1 MKVTKQVLDALCAT
15 KLFFGVSRKS
25 LSALLEA
32 QEKTIVVYKRGDIIY
47 SPDSYES
54 SLGFIIRGNVNA
66 VKPASGVIIS
76 SLSKGDVFGAV
87 TLYSQRGYYVSRL
100 VATTETKV
108 LFIDKTT
115 INVLMIQDQALATN
129 FISYL
134 SDRIYYLNSRI
145 DSFTGGSAESRLAS
159 YLIESF
165 GGYKTLQLK
174 QPYTKL
180 AVSLDIGRASLYRAF
195 DSFISSGAI
204 EKDGKYIRLLNEEK
218 LREYI
223 NN

>member
-15 KLFFGVSRKS
+15 KLFIGVSRKN
-25 LSALLEA
+25 LSSLLEA
-32 QEKTIVVYKRGDIIY
+32 QEKTTVVYKRGDVIY
-47 SPDSYES
+47 SPEKYES
-54 SLGFIIRGNVNA
+54 SLGFIIRGSVNVI
-66 VKPASGVIIS
+66 KPASGVIMS
-76 SLSKGDVFGAV
+76 NLTKGDIFGAV
-87 TLYSQRGYYVSRL
+87 TLYSQRGYYVTRL

-115 INVLMIQDQALATN
+115 VNVLMIQDQAFAMN

-195 DSFISSGAI
+195 DSFVSSGAI
-204 EKDGKYIRLLNEEK
+204 EKDGKYIRLLSEDR

-223 NN
+223 V

>member
-15 KLFFGVSRKS
+15 KLFFGVSRKN
-25 LSALLEA
+25 LSDLLEE
-32 QEKTIVVYKRGDIIY
+32 QEKTTVIYKRGDVIY
-47 SPDSYES
+47 SPDKYEES
-54 SLGFIIRGNVNA
+54 IGFIIRGNVSV
-66 VKPASGVIIS
+66 VKPASEVIIS
-76 SLSKGDVFGAV
+76 NLTKGDLFGAV
-87 TLYSQRGYYVSRL
+87 TLYSQRGYYVSSL

-108 LFIDKTT
+108 LFINKNTV
-115 INVLMIQDQALATN
+115 NVLMLSDGVLATN

-159 YLIESF
+159 YLIDCF

-195 DSFISSGAI
+195 DNFIDAGAI
-204 EKDGKYIRLLNEEK
+204 EKDGKYIRLLNEDK
-218 LREYI
+218 LKEYI
-223 NN
+223 G

>member
-15 KLFFGVSRKS
+15 KLFIGVSRKN
-25 LSALLEA
+25 LSSLLEA
-32 QEKTIVVYKRGDIIY
+32 QEKTTVIYKRGDVIY
-47 SPDSYES
+47 SPDNYEN
-54 SLGFIIRGNVNA
+54 SLGFIIRGSVNVI
-66 VKPASGVIIS
+66 KPSSGVIIS
-76 SLSKGDVFGAV
+76 NLTKGDIFGAV
-87 TLYSQRGYYVSRL
+87 TLYSQKGYYVNKL

-108 LFIDKTT
+108 LFIDRATV
-115 INVLMIQDQALATN
+115 NVLMIQDQALAVN

-159 YLIESF
+159 YLIVSF

-174 QPYTKL
+174 QPFTKL

-195 DSFISSGAI
+195 DSFVDAGAI
-204 EKDGKYIRLLNEEK
+204 EKDGKYVRLLNEEK

-223 NN
+223 S

>member
-15 KLFFGVSRKS
+15 KLFIGVSRKN
-25 LSALLEA
+25 LSSLLEA
-32 QEKTIVVYKRGDIIY
+32 QEKTTVIYKRGDVIY
-47 SPDSYES
+47 SPDNYEN
-54 SLGFIIRGNVNA
+54 SLGFIIRGSVNVI
-66 VKPASGVIIS
+66 KPSSGVIIS
-76 SLSKGDVFGAV
+76 NLTKGDIFGAV
-87 TLYSQRGYYVSRL
+87 TLYSQKGYYVNKL

-108 LFIDKTT
+108 LFIDRATV
-115 INVLMIQDQALATN
+115 NVLMIQDQALAVN

-159 YLIESF
+159 YLIASF

-174 QPYTKL
+174 QPFTKL

-195 DSFISSGAI
+195 DSFVDAGAI
-204 EKDGKYIRLLNEEK
+204 EKDGKYVRLLNEEK

-223 NN
+223 S

>member
-1 MKVTKQVLDALCAT
+1 MTHFAALS
-15 KLFFGVSRKS
+15 FVGVSRKN
-25 LSALLEA
+25 LSDLLEA
-32 QEKTIVVYKRGDIIY
+32 QEKTIVTYKRGDVIY
-47 SPDSYES
+47 SPDNYES
-54 SLGFIIRGNVNA
+54 SLGFIIRGSVNVI
-66 VKPASGVIIS
+66 KPASGVIIS
-76 SLSKGDVFGAV
+76 TLSKGEVFGAI
-87 TLYSQRGYYVSRL
+87 TLYSQRGYYVSKL
-100 VATTETKV
+100 VAATETKV
-108 LFIDKTT
+108 LFIDKST
-115 INVLMIQDQALATN
+115 INVLMIQDKALAIN

-134 SDRIYYLNSRI
+134 SDRLYYLNSRI

-159 YLIESF
+159 FLIESF

-180 AVSLDIGRASLYRAF
+180 ADSLDIGRASLYRAF
-195 DSFISSGAI
+195 DSFVSSGAI

>member
-15 KLFFGVSRKS
+15 KLFFGVSRKK
-25 LSALLEA
+25 LSDLLEA
-32 QEKTIVVYKRGDIIY
+32 QEKTTVVYKRGEVIY
-47 SPDSYES
+47 SPDKYEES
-54 SLGFIIRGNVNA
+54 IGFIIRGNVSV

-76 SLSKGDVFGAV
+76 NLAKGDIFGAV

-100 VATTETKV
+100 VATTETKI
-108 LFIDKTT
+108 LFVDKNTV
-115 INVLMIQDQALATN
+115 NVLMLSDGVLATN

-159 YLIESF
+159 YLIETF
-165 GGYKTLQLK
+165 GGYKTMQLK

-195 DSFISSGAI
+195 DSFIDAGAI
-204 EKDGKYIRLLNEEK
+204 EKDGKYIRLLNEDK
-218 LREYI
+218 LKEYI
-223 NN
+223 S

>member
-1 MKVTKQVLDALCAT
+1 MKVTKQVLDALCST
-15 KLFFGVSRKS
+15 KLFVGVSRKN
-25 LSALLEA
+25 LSDLLEA
-32 QEKTIVVYKRGDIIY
+32 QEKTIVTYKRGDVIY
-47 SPDSYES
+47 SPDNYES
-54 SLGFIIRGNVNA
+54 SLGFIIRGSVNVI
-66 VKPASGVIIS
+66 KPASGVIIS
-76 SLSKGDVFGAV
+76 TLSKGEVFGAI
-87 TLYSQRGYYVSRL
+87 TLYSQRGYYVSKL
-100 VATTETKV
+100 VAATETKV
-108 LFIDKTT
+108 LFIDKST
-115 INVLMIQDQALATN
+115 INVLMIQDKALAIN

-134 SDRIYYLNSRI
+134 SDGLYYLNSRI

-159 YLIESF
+159 FLIESF

-180 AVSLDIGRASLYRAF
+180 ADSLDIGRASLYRAF
-195 DSFISSGAI
+195 DSFVSSGAI

>member
-15 KLFFGVSRKS
+15 KLFFGVSRKN
-25 LSALLEA
+25 LSELLEA
-32 QEKTIVVYKRGDIIY
+32 QEKTVVVYKRGDVIY
-47 SPDSYES
+47 SPDKYDN
-54 SLGFIIRGNVNA
+54 SLGFIVRGNVN
-66 VKPASGVIIS
+66 VIKPASGVILS
-76 SLSKGDVFGAV
+76 SLTKGEIFGAV

-100 VATTETKV
+100 VATSETKV
-108 LFIDKTT
+108 LFVDKNTID
-115 INVLMIQDQALATN
+115 VLMLSDSVLSTN

-159 YLIESF
+159 YLIECF

-180 AVSLDIGRASLYRAF
+180 AGSLDIGRASLYRAF
-195 DSFISSGAI
+195 DSFIASGAI
-204 EKDGKYIRLLNEEK
+204 EKDGKYIRLLNEDK

-223 NN
+223 G

>member
-15 KLFFGVSRKS
+15 KLFFGVSRKN
-25 LSALLEA
+25 LSELLEA
-32 QEKTIVVYKRGDIIY
+32 QEKTVVVYKRGDVIY
-47 SPDSYES
+47 SPDKYDN
-54 SLGFIIRGNVNA
+54 SLGFIVRGNVN
-66 VKPASGVIIS
+66 VIKPASGVILS
-76 SLSKGDVFGAV
+76 SLTKGDLFGAV

-100 VATTETKV
+100 VASTETKV
-108 LFIDKTT
+108 LFIEKNTVD
-115 INVLMIQDQALATN
+115 VLMLSDSVLSTN

-159 YLIESF
+159 YLIECF

-195 DSFISSGAI
+195 DSFIAAGAI
-204 EKDGKYIRLLNEEK
+204 EKDGKYIRLLNEDK
-218 LREYI
+218 LKEYI
-223 NN
+223 S

>member
-15 KLFFGVSRKS
+15 KLFIGVSRKN
-25 LSALLEA
+25 LSSLLEA
-32 QEKTIVVYKRGDIIY
+32 QEKTTVIYKRGDVIY
-47 SPDSYES
+47 SPDSYEN
-54 SLGFIIRGNVNA
+54 SLGFIIRGSVNVI
-66 VKPASGVIIS
+66 KPSSGVIIS
-76 SLSKGDVFGAV
+76 NLTKGDIFGAV
-87 TLYSQRGYYVSRL
+87 TLYSQKGYYVNKL

-108 LFIDKTT
+108 LFIDRATV
-115 INVLMIQDQALATN
+115 NVLMIQDQALAVN

-159 YLIESF
+159 YLISSF

-174 QPYTKL
+174 QPFTKL

-195 DSFISSGAI
+195 DSFIDAGAI
-204 EKDGKYIRLLNEEK
+204 EKDGKYVRLLNEDK
-218 LREYI
+218 LRGYI
-223 NN
+223 S

>member
-32 QEKTIVVYKRGDIIY
+32 QEKTIEIYKRGDVIY
-47 SPDSYES
+47 SPDNYES
-54 SLGFIIRGNVNA
+54 SIGFIIRGNVN
-66 VKPASGVIIS
+66 VIKPSSEVIIS
-76 SLSKGDVFGAV
+76 SLTKGDLFGAV
-87 TLYSQRGYYVSRL
+87 TLYSQRGYYVSKL

-108 LFIDKTT
+108 LFIDKGTV
-115 INVLMIQDQALATN
+115 NVLMIQDQALATN

-134 SDRIYYLNSRI
+134 SDKIYYLNSRI

-159 YLIESF
+159 YLIECF

-195 DSFISSGAI
+195 DSFISAGAI

-218 LREYI
+218 LKEYI
-223 NN
+223 SN